1 LRNINSWRAFET
13 YQTLFISLLI
23 DISLLIG
30 MMRITDFDSDLDNIC
45 DIEIKLL
52 LLGLQSMKFRI
63 QELLLYYR
71 CCIIYQAKYNPTI
84 SRVTYPFF
92 K

>member
-1 LRNINSWRAFET
+1 
-13 YQTLFISLLI
+13 
-23 DISLLIG
+23 
-30 MMRITDFDSDLDNIC
+30 MVRIIDFDSDLDNIC

-52 LLGLQSMKFRI
+52 LLVVLQSIKFRI
-63 QELLLYYR
+63 QELLLYY
-71 CCIIYQAKYNPTI
+71 CWCTFYQAKYNPTI